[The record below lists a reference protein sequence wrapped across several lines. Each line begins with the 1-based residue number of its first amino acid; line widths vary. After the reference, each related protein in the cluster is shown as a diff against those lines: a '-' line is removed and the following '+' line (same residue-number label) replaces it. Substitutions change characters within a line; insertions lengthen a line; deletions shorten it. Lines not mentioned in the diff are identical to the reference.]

1 MYTYCTCNY
10 SIYLDFSKTNFEEN
24 EVKPKQ
30 VSFKDDQN
38 QNAATE
44 LKNSDDISDV
54 ADVNKSCDPDIS
66 EQMSDCDINKGD
78 NPSLLNVQ
86 NFEKQSDQM
95 ECDNETNTTD
105 IPHSNYEDIAE
116 KSNAAEHD
124 FSCTNDR
131 VSCLSCDQENKIDLM
146 KFILPG
152 LCHLTAE
159 DKSRQILLSCNCQ
172 RLLEQ
177 YFRRCWN
184 HLLLNTQDTALQVTR
199 NMYG

>member
-1 MYTYCTCNY
+1 MH
-10 SIYLDFSKTNFEEN
+10 FSKTNFEEN

-44 LKNSDDISDV
+44 LKNSDDISDANNV
-54 ADVNKSCDPDIS
+54 DKLCDADIS
-66 EQMSDCDINKGD
+66 EQMSGCDINRGD
-78 NPSLLNVQ
+78 SPSQSIVQ

-116 KSNAAEHD
+116 KTNSAEYD
-124 FSCTNDR
+124 FSVTNER
-131 VSCLSCDQENKIDLM
+131 VTCLSCENKIDLI

-152 LCHLTAE
+152 LCHMTAE

-184 HLLLNTQDTALQVTR
+184 QLLLNTQDTALQVTH
-199 NMYG
+199 NIGQLSN